1 MRNKIAL
8 LTCGF
13 TAFVATVEFSG
24 PPSGA
29 ARAKPA
35 KIGLSNLG
43 NRYLT
48 AETPLSATP
57 NSASAASCLSRFCS
71 LLETRA
77 YPHTLGLG
85 AMPQH
90 ASPEPAAISASPM
103 RAALSSVS
111 PPAPECA
118 ASEAPPP
125 CLPSS
130 PSAAPVALPPRA
142 FAPEPAM
149 PPPACVAPGHP
160 RGGHIPAGSSHLRPS
175 SQAARQPDQP
185 RKPHGTQSAPRRYH
199 ALQNPT
205 GPPHTPLPRA
215 THGIM
220 QPNRTKGGAN
230 ARSQPASA

>member
-1 MRNKIAL
+1 
-8 LTCGF
+8 
-13 TAFVATVEFSG
+13 
-24 PPSGA
+24 
-29 ARAKPA
+29 
-35 KIGLSNLG
+35 
-43 NRYLT
+43 
-48 AETPLSATP
+48 
-57 NSASAASCLSRFCS
+57 
-71 LLETRA
+71 
-77 YPHTLGLG
+77 
-85 AMPQH
+85 
-90 ASPEPAAISASPM
+90 M

-185 RKPHGTQSAPRRYH
+185 REPHGTQSAPRRYH

-220 QPNRTKGGAN
+220 QPNRTEGGAD
-230 ARSQPASA
+230 ARSQPASARAPTATSQQAPAHRPRADRPPQVQRHHLRPLHRARGRRLTWSTPTTTCEPPRTASSTR